1 MLVELAELG
10 FEYAELSH
18 GIRISLVPGILKAV
32 QDKVISISSLHNF
45 CPLPVG
51 VMGAAPNLYEPTASH
66 HRERVLWYNNT
77 LRTIEFAE
85 RIDCDRIVM
94 HSGKVRLLFGNP
106 GQKLQD
112 AFQSAAGMDSD
123 QLRIAREK
131 GLVRLN
137 RKKKEFMKRLRESC
151 GHIAER
157 ARQAGVRIGIEN
169 REAFSELPLDADMKP
184 FLEELQELEVFG
196 YWHDTGHAQLKERM
210 GLLDHREFLTS
221 LRPYLIGFHL
231 HDVDEKNRDHQV
243 PGTGVIDWS
252 ILADNLRDGDV
263 VILELSPVLKKEQVL
278 QSRDFLVGKMPVLTG
293 K

>member
-10 FEYAELSH
+10 FEYVELSH

-32 QDKVISISSLHNF
+32 GEKVLKVSSVHNF

-51 VMGAAPNLYEPTASH
+51 VMGAAPNLYEPTAPH

-85 RIDCDRIVM
+85 RVECDRIVV

-106 GQKLQD
+106 GRAVQD
-112 AFQSAAGMDSD
+112 AFESSGGELTDNLKNQCK
-123 QLRIAREK
+123 K

-137 RKKKEFMKRLRESC
+137 RKKKAFMKRLLESY
-151 GHIAER
+151 GHIAAR
-157 ARQAGVRIGIEN
+157 AKQAGVLIGIEN
-169 REAFSELPLDADMKP
+169 REGFSELPLDADMQA
-184 FLEELQELEVFG
+184 FIEEMQELEVFG
-196 YWHDTGHAQLKERM
+196 YWHDSGHAQLKERM
-210 GLLDHREFLTS
+210 GLLDHREFLTA
-221 LRPYLIGFHL
+221 LRPHLIGFHL

-252 ILADNLRDGDV
+252 IITDNLREDDA
-263 VILELSPVLKKEQVL
+263 VILELSPVLKRQQVL
-278 QSRDFLVGKMPVLTG
+278 QAKDFLVSKVPALNGK
-293 K
+293 